1 METEYSGLTVS
12 QVLDQLKIYRASM
25 PHGWWELRIKQTDKL
40 HLVVQVLV
48 AGEIY
53 EAVIHRD
60 FEEPEAQYLASLLM
74 GKP

>member
-1 METEYSGLTVS
+1 METENTGLTVT
-12 QVLDQLKIYRASM
+12 QVLDQLKIYRAKL
-25 PHGWWELRIKQTDKL
+25 PYGWWELRIKQMDKL
-40 HLVVQVLV
+40 HLVVNVEV

-60 FEEPEAQYLASLLM
+60 FEESEAQYLASLLL